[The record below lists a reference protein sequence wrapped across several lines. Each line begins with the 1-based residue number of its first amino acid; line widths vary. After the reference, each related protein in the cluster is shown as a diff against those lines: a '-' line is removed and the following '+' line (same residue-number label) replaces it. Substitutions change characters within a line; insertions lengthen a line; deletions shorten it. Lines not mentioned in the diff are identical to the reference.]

1 MQRINLNEI
10 KILPLDVKNADDVI
24 NIQNNL
30 NMEVIQY
37 NVFYMRDEL
46 LQDINNVINEV
57 TKTKPE
63 VQKNNVKQI
72 LFTTFIIK

>member
-1 MQRINLNEI
+1 
-10 KILPLDVKNADDVI
+10 
-24 NIQNNL
+24 
-30 NMEVIQY
+30 MEVIQY

-57 TKTKPE
+57 TKSRPE
-63 VQKNNVKQI
+63 VKKNNIKQI

>member
-1 MQRINLNEI
+1 
-10 KILPLDVKNADDVI
+10 
-24 NIQNNL
+24 
-30 NMEVIQY
+30 MEVIQY